1 MSDSKHFDDE
11 KNVGGAAVDVSVLP
25 AISDDAHHVQLQ
37 DVDEAAAFVAGW
49 EGEITE
55 EMNAR
60 IRRKCDW
67 HLLPLMMTLYF
78 VQFTDK
84 TTLGSSAIL
93 GIKTDTHLSQAQY
106 NWLGTIFYLSYLIFE
121 WPQAVALQK
130 FPPGKWMACNIL
142 IWAVCL
148 CCHAACKNFAG
159 LFFCRF
165 FLGVCEGSI
174 TAGFLILTSM
184 FYTQEEAT
192 QRVGYW
198 FLMNGTAQIFNGVV
212 SFGVYHVNPD
222 IIAPWKVYMLITGLL
237 TLAVGLCFWFFIP
250 NNPMTAYFLTKE
262 ERIIAIERLRGKSTG
277 IENKTWKKEQFIE
290 ALTDWKC
297 WAFAIYAGSNNVAN
311 SLTNMT
317 SLIINSFGFTV
328 WQTTLLGT
336 VSGAIEILTIW
347 SSVLV
352 IKKFPN
358 SRGYVGASYSIPN
371 IVSGIL
377 LVALPWTAKGAL
389 LFAVYLGGVGTP
401 GFVLSLSWCS
411 TSNTG
416 HTKKATANAMLLIGY
431 CLGNLLSPQMW
442 EAKYAPRYY
451 IPWGIILGTYVLN
464 PIILLGIWFFLNREN
479 KRRDKLVE
487 KGELVQEK
495 FVDEYGEEI
504 DPTFLDMTDHKNLS
518 FRYPL

>member
-1 MSDSKHFDDE
+1 
-11 KNVGGAAVDVSVLP
+11 
-25 AISDDAHHVQLQ
+25 
-37 DVDEAAAFVAGW
+37 
-49 EGEITE
+49 
-55 EMNAR
+55 
-60 IRRKCDW
+60 
-67 HLLPLMMTLYF
+67 
-78 VQFTDK
+78 
-84 TTLGSSAIL
+84 
-93 GIKTDTHLSQAQY
+93 
-106 NWLGTIFYLSYLIFE
+106 
-121 WPQAVALQK
+121 
-130 FPPGKWMACNIL
+130 
-142 IWAVCL
+142 
-148 CCHAACKNFAG
+148 
-159 LFFCRF
+159 
-165 FLGVCEGSI
+165 
-174 TAGFLILTSM
+174 M

-237 TLAVGLCFWFFIP
+237 TLIVGICFWFFIP

-297 WAFAIYAGSNNVAN
+297 WTFAIYAGSNNVAN

-358 SRGYVGASYSIPN
+358 ARGYVGASYSIPN

-451 IPWGIILGTYVLN
+451 VPWGIILGTYVVN
-464 PIILLGIWFFLNREN
+464 PIILLGIRFSLNREN
-479 KRRDKLVE
+479 KRRDRLVE
-487 KGELVQEK
+487 KGELVHEK